1 MCENLD
7 LIPRGR
13 LLPLEPIPLLV
24 CYPHRPS
31 SSRDKYRQGES
42 SRGSGNRRRRRRRR
56 RRRKAERKKK
66 KSRKE
71 DEKEKEKKE

>member
-13 LLPLEPIPLLV
+13 LLPREPIPLLV

-42 SRGSGNRRRRRRRR
+42 SRGSGNRRRRRRR
-56 RRRKAERKKK
+56 KAERKKK